1 MKLEDILARY
11 QDSDVKKKL
20 GQNDIDF
27 AVFMMIEDKEI
38 YIGDT
43 DWLILRYLPENR
55 KSQADI
61 IRKMIKWREKRIE

>member
-1 MKLEDILARY
+1 MSLEDILARY
-11 QDSDVKKKL
+11 QAADVKKKL

-27 AVFMMIEDKEI
+27 AVFTLIDYKELW
-38 YIGDT
+38 IGDA
-43 DWLILRYLPENR
+43 DWIVLRHLPENR